1 MSPIPEK
8 PGHELGVVKVIA
20 KGPKALLAREED
32 GTEEWWPFSQIHENS
47 EIWDD
52 SKIGEEGKMIVTK
65 WIAQQ
70 KEREV
75 EED

>member
-32 GTEEWWPFSQIHENS
+32 GKEEWWPFSQIHSES

>member
-32 GTEEWWPFSQIHENS
+32 GKEEWWPFSQIHSDS